1 MDNGKIRA
9 FSKRCLSLLAG
20 IFLVFTGLMI
30 FGQGCTNL
38 DKFIKESQ
46 KEHKLT
52 QQMKFAEDEL
62 KRGNLLSART
72 LFEWVRRESK
82 RPSVQER
89 ALFFSAFTTLLDK
102 KDKNR
107 WDRGQQMFMRTS
119 EEFTEGEFGQISGY
133 VAAALSDV
141 LSAMGALQKDNASMQ
156 QKIDL
161 KERSH
166 TREMDQ
172 LVKKQKKQLSKK
184 KDEIAAL
191 KNTIRV
197 KNGEIE
203 SLRLKIKKLE
213 EIHKE
218 IKKKRKGLS

>member
-1 MDNGKIRA
+1 
-9 FSKRCLSLLAG
+9 
-20 IFLVFTGLMI
+20 
-30 FGQGCTNL
+30 
-38 DKFIKESQ
+38 
-46 KEHKLT
+46 
-52 QQMKFAEDEL
+52 
-62 KRGNLLSART
+62 
-72 LFEWVRRESK
+72 
-82 RPSVQER
+82 
-89 ALFFSAFTTLLDK
+89 
-102 KDKNR
+102 
-107 WDRGQQMFMRTS
+107 MFMRTS